1 MMTSLNKSRPVYAPL
16 EAVAQGTQHW
26 FVTSGAT
33 EADRASA
40 LSTLSTLSAL
50 ATPDSATPLEVWSV
64 DEDMAHA
71 GAGAACALANA
82 VAHRFDTEGELLGTL
97 GTALRGARV
106 GIRIYALGTEPFIW
120 SVRQVAERCGLAAD
134 AVQVAHSGS
143 LHRRVY
149 CIHCRA
155 MNEGVT
161 ANLVACGGC
170 GRHLLVRDHFSRRLA
185 AFMGVQADAEVPGEL
200 PAVEHAYL

>member
-16 EAVAQGTQHW
+16 EADPHGTQHW

-40 LSTLSTLSAL
+40 LRVLGTLSAL
-50 ATPDSATPLEVWSV
+50 PCEVWTV

-71 GAGAACALANA
+71 GAGAACALPDA
-82 VAHRFDTEGELLGTL
+82 VAHRFDGDDELLAAL
-97 GTALRGARV
+97 GDALHHARV
-106 GIRIYALGTEPFIW
+106 GLRIYALGTEPFIW
-120 SVRQVAERCGLAAD
+120 SVRQVAEHCGLAPE
-134 AVQVAHSGS
+134 AVKVMHSGS
-143 LHRRVY
+143 LQRRVY
-149 CIHCRA
+149 CIHCRTL
-155 MNEGVT
+155 NEGVT
-161 ANLVACGGC
+161 TNLATCGGC

-200 PAVEHAYL
+200 PEIEHSYL

>member
-16 EAVAQGTQHW
+16 EADPRGTQHW
-26 FVTSGAT
+26 LVTSGAT
-33 EADRASA
+33 EAARSSAFSA
-40 LSTLSTLSAL
+40 LSNVS
-50 ATPDSATPLEVWSV
+50 PLEIWSV

-82 VAHRFDTEGELLGTL
+82 VAHRFDGDDELLGAL
-97 GTALRGARV
+97 AVALRRARV
-106 GIRIYALGTEPFIW
+106 GLRVYALGTEPFIW
-120 SVRQVAERCGLAAD
+120 SVQQVAARVGIAPE
-134 AVQVAHSGS
+134 AVRVVHSGS
-143 LHRRVY
+143 LQRRVY

-161 ANLVACGGC
+161 ANLVPCAGC
-170 GRHLLVRDHFSRRLA
+170 GRRLLVRDHFSRRLT

-200 PAVEHAYL
+200 PETEHTYL

>member
-1 MMTSLNKSRPVYAPL
+1 MMTSLNKSRPVYASL
-16 EAVAQGTQHW
+16 EPVAQGTQHW

-33 EADRASA
+33 DADRASA
-40 LSTLSTLSAL
+40 LNTLSSLSTAGG
-50 ATPDSATPLEVWSV
+50 AAPLEVWAV
-64 DEDMAHA
+64 DKDMAQA

-82 VAHRFDTEGELLGTL
+82 VAHRFDAEDELLAAL
-97 GTALRGARV
+97 GKALRGARV
-106 GIRIYALGTEPFIW
+106 GIRLYALGTEPFIW
-120 SVRQVAERCGLAAD
+120 SVGQVAERCGLAPD

-143 LHRRVY
+143 LMRRVY

-161 ANLVACGGC
+161 TNVAACGGC

-200 PAVEHAYL
+200 PEIEHAFR